1 MPEYLTAR
9 EIQEYYARGQRS
21 LLVDRMPFLTDEA
34 KEVIQK
40 LGFQIIVR
48 PEGKALGPKE
58 SDAQCPAVCSR
69 PSFKE
74 RLSTGKQLVGT
85 FIQTPHPVAT
95 EFAGKLGFDFLL
107 IDTEHS
113 AMRIETVQS
122 MLQSL
127 AATPTYAIIRIP
139 SIRPEHIASSLDA
152 GADAIVVP
160 QVRTVKDVV
169 QVQNAALY
177 PPEGKRG
184 IGPGR
189 ATDFGLRIQEKKDAP
204 NKDIVVVIQIETKEA
219 LDHLDEL
226 LAVTFYDMVF
236 VGPGDLSMNLGIFG
250 EFSHPLL
257 TGETERVFRRAKE
270 CRKKTGIFAPNV
282 EFALK
287 WLEAGVDLVTLS
299 SDLGL
304 LAQSAKK
311 DLSRLESV
319 RKPFAS

>member
-9 EIQEYYARGQRS
+9 EIQEYYARGQTS
-21 LLVDRMPFLTDEA
+21 LVVDRMPFLTDEA
-34 KEVIQK
+34 REVIGK
-40 LGFQIIVR
+40 LGFQIIIR
-48 PEGKALGPKE
+48 PSDRTLESKE
-58 SDAQCPAVCSR
+58 SDAQRSSVCSHR
-69 PSFKE
+69 SFKE
-74 RLSTGKQLVGT
+74 RLHAGKQLVGT

-107 IDTEHS
+107 IDMEHS
-113 AMRIETVQS
+113 AMHIETVQS

-127 AATPTYAIIRIP
+127 ASTPAYGIVRIP
-139 SIRPEHIASSLDA
+139 SIRPENIASCLDA

-177 PPEGKRG
+177 PPEGMRG

-189 ATDFGLRIQEKKDAP
+189 ATDFGLRIQEKKDRP
-204 NKDIVVVIQIETKEA
+204 NKDTVVVLQIETKEA

-226 LAVTFYDMVF
+226 LAVPFYDMVF

-270 CRKKTGIFAPNV
+270 CKKKTGIFAPSV
-282 EFALK
+282 ELALK
-287 WLEAGVDLVTLS
+287 WLELGVDLVTLS

-304 LAQSAKK
+304 LARSAKK
-311 DLSRLESV
+311 DLSLLERR
-319 RKPFAS
+319 RKELAS